1 MSLKNESFPIMVPFG
16 DSAVFLSLGE
26 SLDPVLN
33 IRIHRLASFLSG
45 SAPSGVIEWVPGYV
59 SLLIYYDPKRIRFG
73 EVQVWLE
80 KSLAACSEEESQ
92 PCKRIEVFVVYGGEA
107 GPDLEFVADHHGLTL
122 ADVVRIH
129 TSAVYKVGMMGFTP
143 GFAYLMG
150 LDPAIRTPRLTTP
163 RTSVPAGSV
172 GIADTQTGI
181 YPLAS
186 PGGWQLIGRTEQRL
200 FDPSLPQPFLLSP
213 GDEVCFVP
221 LPEGVM
227 P

>member
-1 MSLKNESFPIMVPFG
+1 MSSKNKPFPLMVPFG
-16 DSAVFLSLGE
+16 ESALFLSLGE

-33 IRIHRLASFLSG
+33 NRIHHLASFLSR
-45 SAPSGVIEWVPGYV
+45 SILSGVIEWVPGYV
-59 SLLIYYDPKRIRFG
+59 SLLVYYDPKLICFAD
-73 EVQVWLE
+73 VQAWLE
-80 KSLAACSEEESQ
+80 KGLAACSVKGSQ
-92 PCKRIEVFVVYGGEA
+92 PCKRVEIFVAYGGEA
-107 GPDLEFVADHHGLTL
+107 GPDLTFVARDHGITPSE
-122 ADVVRIH
+122 VVQIH
-129 TSAVYKVGMMGFTP
+129 ASTVYKVGMMGFTP

-150 LDPAIRTPRLTTP
+150 LDPMIRTPRLTTP
-163 RTSVPAGSV
+163 RTRVPAGSV

-181 YPLAS
+181 YPLES

-200 FDPSLPQPFLLSP
+200 FDPSRQQPFLLSP